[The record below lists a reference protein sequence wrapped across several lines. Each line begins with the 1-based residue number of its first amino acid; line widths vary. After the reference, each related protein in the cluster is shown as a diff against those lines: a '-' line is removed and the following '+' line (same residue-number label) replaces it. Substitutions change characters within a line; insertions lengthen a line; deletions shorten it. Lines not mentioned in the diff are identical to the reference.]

1 MGTAA
6 IPQIIKTN
14 GTKIPSPST
23 PTVNANRI
31 AIPRNAAGMR
41 KSFFHSIGCPFSLSI
56 QKLKD
61 SLLRPELLSQLIQRP

>member
-6 IPQIIKTN
+6 MPQIIKTN

-41 KSFFHSIGCPFSLSI
+41 KSFFSFDLMSLFFIHSKIE
-56 QKLKD
+56 
-61 SLLRPELLSQLIQRP
+61 R